1 VPTFPRRASRHARVP
16 AHCAGPVLL
25 AVCVCSG
32 PAPVAAQEVSPGK
45 STQAPPFASSPDHR
59 LHWRWTRLGAVDYAT
74 TAALGAGALYVEYFT
89 EQRDDPR
96 WTGPVAGDRSVRDWL
111 VADSRRGR
119 NQANVYSDWC
129 TVFTWGMLWT
139 ENLLV
144 PVLDDW
150 NLDVAWHLSVINLQ
164 AAAVSGLLTR
174 GGNRLAARER
184 PYVRECEL
192 DPEYND
198 NCFRGET
205 SSFPSGH
212 TSTAFTAAALSCT
225 HHLQLGLYGG
235 GAYDVAACALISTAA
250 PAGATLRLVADRHY
264 ATDVYTGVAV
274 GVGSGLALPLL
285 LHYRTPPA
293 SAGASGAAGLRW
305 AVTPFVQGGGT
316 GLNVYGQF

>member
-1 VPTFPRRASRHARVP
+1 MPNTLHRASGQASLSWR
-16 AHCAGPVLL
+16 CSLL
-25 AVCVCSG
+25 GLAWAVCVDIG
-32 PAPVAAQEVSPGK
+32 AVPAEAQETQHGS
-45 STQAPPFASSPDHR
+45 STLPASGGTADHR
-59 LHWRWTRLGAVDYAT
+59 LQWRWARLGPLDYAT
-74 TAALGAGALYVEYFT
+74 TAVLGAGALYVEFFT

-96 WTGPVAGDRSVRDWL
+96 WTGPVWGDRAVRDWL
-111 VADSRRGR
+111 VADTRGGR
-119 NQANVYSDWC
+119 NRANVYSDWC

-144 PVLDDW
+144 PAIDDW

-184 PYVRECEL
+184 PYVQECER
-192 DPEYND
+192 DPDYND

-212 TSTAFTAAALSCT
+212 TSTAFTAAALGCA

-235 GAYDVAACALISTAA
+235 GAYDVAVCAAVATAA
-250 PAGATLRLVADRHY
+250 AASGTLRLVADRHY
-264 ATDVYTGVAV
+264 ATDVYAGVAV

-285 LHYRTPPA
+285 LHYRTPA
-293 SAGASGAAGLRW
+293 DSHGVAGATGFRW
-305 AVTPFVQGGGT
+305 AVTPFVQGDGP
-316 GLNVYGQF
+316 GLSVYGQF